1 MALDLDAFAVLR
13 AVGAHG
19 ALFKDVK
26 IDATKAARA
35 LVVKQIKAPATD
47 LSELQAL
54 RRALGEETL
63 GLVIDGMRD
72 GEVKTMTTRLD
83 KHNPELKAANAGW
96 RRRHL
101 LALANGAVDPSAKT
115 MAAKKPK
122 AAAKPKK
129 KAPDPLFLHD
139 DSAGAV
145 RKR

>member
-13 AVGAHG
+13 AVGGHG

-35 LVVKQIKAPATD
+35 LVVKQIKVQDTG

-63 GLVIDGMRD
+63 GLVIDGMKD
-72 GEVKTMTTRLD
+72 TEVKTMTSRLD
-83 KHNPELKAANAGW
+83 KYHPELKASNASW
-96 RRRHL
+96 RRKHL
-101 LALANGAVDPSAKT
+101 LTLASGAVDPSPKPVAV
-115 MAAKKPK
+115 KKPK

-129 KAPDPLFLHD
+129 KQADPLFLND